1 MPCSINYSNSILHMR
16 SFGAPAAFAAL
27 TTAVKTRARSRD
39 KCDHATNAT
48 FPGFSWSSAL
58 SHDISISKSYGP
70 AKSSKTIH
78 FLHDTEN
85 VTTGIKKSF
94 DMTAVVILV
103 IPLIILLNGNQ

>member
-1 MPCSINYSNSILHMR
+1 M
-16 SFGAPAAFAAL
+16 
-27 TTAVKTRARSRD
+27 
-39 KCDHATNAT
+39 
-48 FPGFSWSSAL
+48 
-58 SHDISISKSYGP
+58 ISP
-70 AKSSKTIH
+70 LAKVMGLQNRQKTIH